1 MVLTPR
7 SWIMCLPSTPP
18 EKASEKMISPVLPPV
33 TKSQPLGAKVQHTTL
48 EVEGCGHVMGV
59 VM

>member
-33 TKSQPLGAKVQHTTL
+33 TRSQPLGAKVQHTTL
-48 EVEGCGHVMGV
+48 EVEGV
-59 VM
+59 VT